1 MPRLL
6 TIDEAANEL
15 GVPAGSLRRAA
26 ERHGFLVRMG
36 RAIRIDADT
45 LGELIE
51 KCRENPQAHGCTST
65 LNGSSS
71 TSATAADSSA
81 RAQETGERLKLL
93 SPGTSRN
100 ETGRPGQ
107 LHRIG

>member
-45 LGELIE
+45 LGKVWECDNLRR
-51 KCRENPQAHGCTST
+51 K
-65 LNGSSS
+65 
-71 TSATAADSSA
+71 
-81 RAQETGERLKLL
+81 
-93 SPGTSRN
+93 
-100 ETGRPGQ
+100 
-107 LHRIG
+107 

>member
-81 RAQETGERLKLL
+81 RALEIAEKLKRRSPALSSKRTGQPAQVHPIK
-93 SPGTSRN
+93 
-100 ETGRPGQ
+100 
-107 LHRIG
+107 